1 MPIIM
6 PICVL
11 SQCSG
16 YWRKQTAKNQVKMW
30 SSNFGKFGRPM
41 NLYIMGAGLFGVM
54 DGLRYLPGDADGDGV
69 DQGSEN
75 FTQLSMAEKLWDLRF
90 LFTCQL

>member
-1 MPIIM
+1 
-6 PICVL
+6 
-11 SQCSG
+11 
-16 YWRKQTAKNQVKMW
+16 
-30 SSNFGKFGRPM
+30 
-41 NLYIMGAGLFGVM
+41 MGAGSFGVM

-75 FTQLSMAEKLWDLRF
+75 FTQLFNGEKLWDLRF